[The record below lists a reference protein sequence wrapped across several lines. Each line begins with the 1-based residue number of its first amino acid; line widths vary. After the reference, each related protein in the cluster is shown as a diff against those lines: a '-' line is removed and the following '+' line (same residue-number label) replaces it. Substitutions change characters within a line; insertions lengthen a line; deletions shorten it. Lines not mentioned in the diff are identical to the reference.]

1 MYSRLKLDTYR
12 LAVHALLSLV
22 GIGSLY
28 IYAIVVDATTKK
40 EDRFNGKND
49 STIFLIM
56 SSPLLV
62 IFGMGIYSVILL
74 FIVDDE
80 IDHWQELK
88 E

>member
-12 LAVHALLSLV
+12 LALHALLTLV

-28 IYAIVVDATTKK
+28 IYTIIVDATSNS
-40 EDRFNGKND
+40 EERFNTKND

-80 IDHWQELK
+80 IDHWRELK

>member
-12 LAVHALLSLV
+12 LAVHALLTLV

-28 IYAIVVDATTKK
+28 IYTIIVDATSNS
-40 EDRFNGKND
+40 EERFNTKND

-80 IDHWQELK
+80 IDHWRELK